1 MNNQL
6 LYYDEMMTNLG
17 PVTLMM
23 KDEALLAIQYGKLNQ
38 LRASFQKWLGRHFEQ
53 PVFERNPTKLLKVT
67 QQLEE
72 YFNGTRTKFDLSYEI
87 YGTPFQK
94 QIWKALSE
102 IPYGEVRTYKEIAQL
117 VQSPKAQRA
126 VGGAVNRN
134 PLPILLPC
142 HRVVGSNGAM
152 TGYAGGIGKKEFL
165 LSLEG
170 YSVVTQ

>member
-1 MNNQL
+1 MNKQFL
-6 LYYDEMMTNLG
+6 FYDEIQTNLG

-23 KDEALLAIQYGKLNQ
+23 KDESLLAIQYGKLNQ
-38 LRASFQKWLGRHFEQ
+38 LREPFQKWLGRHFDQ
-53 PVFERNPTKLLKVT
+53 PVFERNPAKLLEVT

-72 YFNGTRTKFDLSYEI
+72 YFNGTRTQFELSYEI

-94 QIWKALSE
+94 QIWQALSE

-134 PLPILLPC
+134 PLPIFLPC
-142 HRVVGSNGAM
+142 HRVVGSNGTM
-152 TGYAGGIGKKEFL
+152 TGYAGGLGKKEFL
-165 LSLEG
+165 LHLEG
-170 YSVVTQ
+170 CSVESQ